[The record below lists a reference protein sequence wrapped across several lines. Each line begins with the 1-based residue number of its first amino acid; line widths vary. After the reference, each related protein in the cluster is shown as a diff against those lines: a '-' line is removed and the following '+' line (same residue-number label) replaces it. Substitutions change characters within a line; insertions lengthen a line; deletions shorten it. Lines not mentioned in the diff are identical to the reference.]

1 MAQRLGSD
9 TTRRTTMSFHP
20 ETSTLANREP
30 SQGGQRGSLSVTD
43 CSTVRPRAL
52 DLFCCAGGAGM
63 GLHRAGFDVH
73 GVDIAPQP
81 NYPFGFTQGDALAQD
96 LSGYDLVWAS
106 PPCQAHTPL
115 KHRTG
120 KEYECFIERTRAKLK
135 AWGGPYI
142 IENVMGAPLINPV
155 MLCGAMFPGLRVYRH
170 RIFESN
176 IALTVPPHPKHV
188 VPCAPQRQR
197 KAAFAA
203 GKFVTVT
210 GDIGRLRWRGDGHR
224 LGNRQRNEPSDTAGL
239 FRISWASDNPDAHA
253 RSVERER

>member
-1 MAQRLGSD
+1 MLKERIGYLEAKRRVEAASASGPVEVAAPLGS
-9 TTRRTTMSFHP
+9 
-20 ETSTLANREP
+20 LA
-30 SQGGQRGSLSVTD
+30 LAD

-63 GLHRAGFDVH
+63 GLHRAGFDV
-73 GVDIAPQP
+73 
-81 NYPFGFTQGDALAQD
+81 T
-96 LSGYDLVWAS
+96 GYDLRPQPRYPFRFVQGNALEADLTGYDFVWAS
-106 PPCQAHTPL
+106 PPCQAHSPL

-155 MLCGAMFPGLRVYRH
+155 MLCGAMFPPLRVYRH

-176 IALTVPPHPKHV
+176 VALAVPPHPKHV

-210 GDIGRLRWRGDGHR
+210 GDIGRYAGEAMGIDWATGNEMSQAIPPAYSEF
-224 LGNRQRNEPSDTAGL
+224 LGRQIIQTL
-239 FRISWASDNPDAHA
+239 K
-253 RSVERER
+253 